1 MDGLRPTE
9 IHWIANHYIGVSGG
23 YLGDFT
29 YPSHREFYAAYCDL
43 KVDPEEYPGTTRQ
56 RFLAVLSSAEPRSQ
70 AAIVR
75 GVARRFP
82 VGSEVQRTPE
92 ARAKLLA
99 MAKRCSQI
107 AAVEP
112 TSPKL
117 ASKLV
122 HQALAD
128 AASLLEAQGP
138 VSALDRVHT
147 ALHGYLKAMC
157 RSAGLDMATLPTDPG
172 VTQIFKLMRE
182 NHPALRDM
190 GVQDD
195 AMRKIVF
202 SIGNI
207 LDALNPLR
215 NRGSL
220 AHANDQLVER
230 DEALLVVNLTRSII
244 QYLDG
249 RTQREIA
256 RDDGQQGVD
265 PAAFSPP

>member
-1 MDGLRPTE
+1 MEGLRPTE
-9 IHWIANHYIGVSGG
+9 IYWIISHYIGVSGG

-29 YPSHREFYAAYCDL
+29 YSSHREFYAAYCDL
-43 KVDPEEYPGTTRQ
+43 TVDPEDYPGTTRQ
-56 RFLAVLSSAEPRSQ
+56 RFLAVLSSADPLSQ

-82 VGSEVQRTPE
+82 VGSEVHRTQD

-99 MAKRCSQI
+99 MAKRCSQV

-117 ASKLV
+117 ASDLV
-122 HQALAD
+122 RQALAD
-128 AASLLEAQGP
+128 AASLLEVHGP

-147 ALHGYLKAMC
+147 ALHGYLKTVC
-157 RSAGLDMATLPTDPG
+157 RSAGLDLASLPTDPG

-195 AMRKIVF
+195 AMRKIIF

-244 QYLDG
+244 QYLDSK
-249 RTQREIA
+249 TQRNEHLG
-256 RDDGQQGVD
+256 RDDGMIDVD
-265 PAAFSPP
+265 SVT